1 MRWWIYIL
9 IIAIIILGGGA
20 YYILIFNAQKKIIA
34 TYNHSNSQIDL
45 ILPEIISAN
54 KTVTSTPAIQ
64 GMTVVNIIGTPTITV
79 RGMTANTLYTFSVS
93 GYENS
98 NPIYTG
104 TPPTPAPTLTVTK
117 TDTSVTI
124 THPIIASTNSYQFFI
139 LPFSNQPNTLPTPFT
154 YYASSQTSNIITF
167 SNITPYRYAC
177 FAQATNATSTS
188 FPTGK
193 MISIPLMINNPIIAV
208 CDVNNY
214 NQVYLYFNK
223 GIDAEYPRSSIT
235 SIPSLPSNSDII
247 DSTIDNGLAIGSL
260 TSNVLY
266 QFSITGI
273 TGTSNSIF
281 MGQGNLASANV
292 TPVITKVSANSFT
305 ASIPAVTGASSY
317 QFIVYDY
324 NLLGMGIGY
333 LYSAVTQTTSTI
345 TYSNVPHGTYKV
357 TIQASSSIGT
367 KVGISSNIVIPQP

>member
-1 MRWWIYIL
+1 MSYLMYL
-9 IIAIIILGGGA
+9 IIIGIILLGAGG
-20 YYILIFNAQKKIIA
+20 YFLFSNNSKKKIVA
-34 TYNHSNSQIDL
+34 SYNHSNSQIDL
-45 ILPEIISAN
+45 FLPEIISAN

-64 GMTVVNIIGTPTITV
+64 GMTVVNIIGTPLITV
-79 RGMTANTLYTFSVS
+79 KGMTANTLYTFSIS

-98 NPIYTG
+98 NAIYTG
-104 TPPTPAPTLTVTK
+104 TPPTPAPILTVTK
-117 TDTSVTI
+117 TDTSVSI
-124 THPIIASTNSYQFFI
+124 THPIVASTNSYQFFI
-139 LPFSNQPNTLPTPFT
+139 LPFYNPPNALPTPFT
-154 YYASSQTSNIITF
+154 YYVSTQTSNIITF
-167 SNITPYRYAC
+167 SNITPYKYSC

-193 MISIPLMINNPIIAV
+193 MISIPLIINNPIIAV

-223 GIDAEYPRSSIT
+223 GIDTEYTNSSVT
-235 SIPSLPSNSDII
+235 SIPSLPNNSGII

-317 QFIVYDY
+317 QFIVYNY
-324 NLLGMGIGY
+324 NLLGLNIGY
-333 LYSAVTQTTSTI
+333 LYSAVSQSTSTM
-345 TYSNVPHGTYKV
+345 TYSNIPHGTYRV